1 MLSLKDMVPAAQNN
15 INTQF
20 IILDKGKTTLEG
32 KYKTCLTLVADETA
46 AVHFQMWGDEC
57 DAFEGGDIIRLVD
70 GIFSYNRN
78 NLVLRAGK
86 KGKAEKVGE
95 FCMAFVETPNM
106 SEIRW
111 IPDPSNPKNCAL
123 VIGLMF
129 PGREVTKSSRC
140 SILRLAADFMIDLE
154 LDKDQACE
162 ETGDSHVETL

>member
-1 MLSLKDMVPAAQNN
+1 MYSLAHPFLLGQTKSEACDSLSRFWQLQSDDAILEDMVPAAQNN

-20 IILDKGKTTLEG
+20 IILDKGKMTLEG

-46 AVHFQMWGDEC
+46 AVHFQMKER
-57 DAFEGGDIIRLVD
+57 EGR
-70 GIFSYNRN
+70 
-78 NLVLRAGK
+78 
-86 KGKAEKVGE
+86 EVGE